1 MDIDAVENI
10 AVQKVPL
17 SSKVMLDR
25 EDYETLTAAAEKFV
39 VQEKKE
45 SKLRTLLNRAEKKI
59 EELQSKI
66 VELVDTIRLLR
77 GELKEYRMIPSWTG
91 LTAVNCKARTWR

>member
-1 MDIDAVENI
+1 M
-10 AVQKVPL
+10 PL

-25 EDYETLTAAAEKFV
+25 DDYEGLAMAVEKFV

-45 SKLRTLLNRAEKKI
+45 SKFRTLLNRAEKKI

-66 VELVDTIRLLR
+66 
-77 GELKEYRMIPSWTG
+77 G
-91 LTAVNCKARTWR
+91 